1 MGIEVLSSPLNER
14 GSFGEWRFLMS
25 KPQLAHTPFFA
36 LLDAAVDGIVLIDE
50 KGTIERVNPAV
61 ERLFGYSFEE
71 LVGQN
76 VKLMMPDP
84 DRAHHDSYLQNYLD
98 TGERKIIGIGR
109 ETTAR
114 RKDASCFPIYLSVGH
129 ITEPAHKGFVGI
141 LRDLTSQRAKEREIA
156 QTELE
161 IRQLRERLVHVARV
175 STLGEMVTGIAH
187 EVNQP
192 LTAIATYAQGCRRMI
207 DGGLKD
213 PSELLDALDAI
224 ATQAERA
231 ATVISRI
238 RNFSRRS
245 EVVQKVCN
253 CADILEEVIALAKVY
268 AVETQVSIETNF
280 DTAEPALVMVD
291 PIQVQQITLNLIN
304 NAIESMETLT
314 GEKRVVVSIQRLSEA
329 EIEVSVADHGTG
341 IAQELEEKIFDTFF
355 STKPS
360 GLGVGL
366 AICQSMVQAQGGI
379 ISVEPNEEIGC
390 VFSFTLPTA
399 VGSKL

>member
-1 MGIEVLSSPLNER
+1 LGIEVLSSPLNER

>member
-1 MGIEVLSSPLNER
+1 
-14 GSFGEWRFLMS
+14 MS